1 MNREPKS
8 RKTGEFQSTNEAQT
22 TQNVIR
28 ISWLDSPEKCDPGVG
43 FSRFIGGLAWRFIIG
58 PQPPKPGKS
67 TSPTPV
73 SFAFH
78 GSEFPKNAIQASGFS
93 RFIGGLAWRFIPE
106 TRAAEARK
114 INEPN
119 SREQRRR
126 DLKLVHS

>member
-43 FSRFIGGLAWRFIIG
+43 FSRFIGGLAWRFIIR

-67 TSPTPV
+67 TSRTPV

-78 GSEFPKNAIQASGFS
+78 GWNSPEKCDPGVGFS
-93 RFIGGLAWRFIPE
+93 RFIGGLAWRFIIGPQPPKPGKSTSRTPE
-106 TRAAEARK
+106 NSAAGT
-114 INEPN
+114 
-119 SREQRRR
+119 
-126 DLKLVHS
+126 